1 MSEEIVYI
9 PVYLSQVR
17 LAVVTGIKGQT
28 EGTWSVFQQKLNH
41 TASDIE
47 FDNEFGNPHIAEYDT
62 STVHTGNKYTYIE
75 PTSYCKILSLV
86 NKSPHRSFDTAS
98 LNQVHNLQNQDQGLN
113 VYEEIDI
120 TARENQTTLE
130 PYDKLRMSWSKR
142 SHLTS
147 KLHKHNKKYQVTAP
161 TALPERK
168 PIPGLPA
175 AVTKDNG
182 AESIYENG
190 LPRTNLA
197 PSTHTSAKL
206 KSKPSPGAVSK
217 FVRDVKRHADVKK
230 LSIEE
235 VVEYLKRLNLGKY
248 ADTFK
253 TEQIDGRLLIQLDK
267 DTLKEDFDMKG
278 VEAIRLVT
286 FAKEGHVPN

>member
-1 MSEEIVYI
+1 MSEDIVYI

-28 EGTWSVFQQKLNH
+28 EGTWNVFQQKLNH

-62 STVHTGNKYTYIE
+62 STVHTGNTYTYIE

-86 NKSPHRSFDTAS
+86 SKSPHKSFDTAS
-98 LNQVHNLQNQDQGLN
+98 SNQVHNHQDQGQGLN
-113 VYEEIDI
+113 DYEEIDI

-130 PYDKLRMSWSKR
+130 PYDKLMMSQSKT
-142 SHLTS
+142 SQLTS
-147 KLHKHNKKYQVTAP
+147 KLHKHNRKYHVTP
-161 TALPERK
+161 PALPERK
-168 PIPGLPA
+168 PLPGLPA
-175 AVTKDNG
+175 LVSKDNS

-190 LPRTNLA
+190 VPRTNLA
-197 PSTHTSAKL
+197 PSTHTSPKL
-206 KSKPSPGAVSK
+206 KPKPSPGAVSK
-217 FVRDVKRHADVKK
+217 FVREVKRHADVKK
-230 LSIEE
+230 LSIDE
-235 VVEYLKRLNLGKY
+235 VVEYLKKLNLGKY

-267 DTLKEDFDMKG
+267 DMLKEDFDMKG
-278 VEAIRLVT
+278 VEALRLVT
-286 FAKEGHVPN
+286 FAKKGHVPY